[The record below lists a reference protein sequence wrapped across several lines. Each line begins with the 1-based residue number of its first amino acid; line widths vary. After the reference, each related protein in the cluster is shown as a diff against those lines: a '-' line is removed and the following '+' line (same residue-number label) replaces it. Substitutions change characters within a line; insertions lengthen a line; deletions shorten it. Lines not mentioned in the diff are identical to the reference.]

1 MIDNSLSWKYHISYI
16 CSRISR
22 NTGIVSKL
30 RHYLCTYQL
39 KQIYFSLVYPFT
51 YAAIAWGSAYKR
63 TYKNA
68 NQAKYSPIRLMFF
81 ATTSGP
87 FTESALP
94 YLNLLE
100 VLTVNNVYR
109 FYTLK
114 FTHLWLLPNV
124 FDKLFQYASS
134 RHTYNTRDA
143 SMQPTWENKCFR
155 IKQLI
160 SGEMFLI
167 T

>member
-1 MIDNSLSWKYHISYI
+1 
-16 CSRISR
+16 
-22 NTGIVSKL
+22 
-30 RHYLCTYQL
+30 
-39 KQIYFSLVYPFT
+39 
-51 YAAIAWGSAYKR
+51 
-63 TYKNA
+63 
-68 NQAKYSPIRLMFF
+68 MFF

-87 FTESALP
+87 FTESALR
-94 YLNLLE
+94 YLNLLD

-114 FTHLWLLPNV
+114 STHLWLLPNV

-143 SMQPTWENKCFR
+143 SIQQTWANKCFR

>member
-1 MIDNSLSWKYHISYI
+1 
-16 CSRISR
+16 
-22 NTGIVSKL
+22 
-30 RHYLCTYQL
+30 
-39 KQIYFSLVYPFT
+39 
-51 YAAIAWGSAYKR
+51 
-63 TYKNA
+63 
-68 NQAKYSPIRLMFF
+68 MFF

-87 FTESALP
+87 FKESALR
-94 YLNLLE
+94 YLNLLD

-109 FYTLK
+109 LYTLK

-143 SMQPTWENKCFR
+143 SMQPTWANKCFR